1 MPFFI
6 YLLSVLMLVVE
17 GVNAQNISPY
27 LTEKNFQNNQNYSFE
42 VDGIINSSLAK
53 TNQKNIYEK
62 NILPDNFSKNYI
74 DGNANIGLDNQ
85 VFAKG
90 AIKLNNANYLGITSK
105 FEFNFNTN
113 SKNENPNLDQAF
125 LYLDNN
131 FGRFEFGN
139 YVAVNQKMKY
149 GPARFAKGAGGING
163 KYLEYVNLPVLN
175 QDSSLCN
182 GNILSPDCAN
192 IKHPRFITLAQSPIG
207 HGGYAKGFYP
217 RDVDNFYNL
226 NSKISDFNRTN
237 FRALRDDSF
246 EGLEDALKFSYYTK
260 KINQMILIT

>member
-17 GVNAQNISPY
+17 GSNAQNISPY

-149 GPARFAKGAGGING
+149 GPARFAMEIYYHPTAQI
-163 KYLEYVNLPVLN
+163 LN
-175 QDSSLCN
+175 
-182 GNILSPDCAN
+182 I
-192 IKHPRFITLAQSPIG
+192 
-207 HGGYAKGFYP
+207 
-217 RDVDNFYNL
+217 RDL
-226 NSKISDFNRTN
+226 
-237 FRALRDDSF
+237 
-246 EGLEDALKFSYYTK
+246 
-260 KINQMILIT
+260 